1 MGLIRENALRKL
13 RHCKMENHV
22 QVTAIYASLLAL
34 MFVGLSIRTPSMRR
48 RLKIAIGDAG
58 NSEMLRAMRVHSNL
72 AEYVPLGLLLM
83 LLAARS
89 GTNAMLVQ
97 FLGLTLLA
105 GRISRAYGVSLNQE
119 NYRFRVAGVAMTFT
133 SLIALSLYLLVT
145 RVIAFGA

>member
-1 MGLIRENALRKL
+1 
-13 RHCKMENHV
+13 MENRV

-89 GTNAMLVQ
+89 GANAMLVH

-133 SLIALSLYLLVT
+133 SLIASSL
-145 RVIAFGA
+145 